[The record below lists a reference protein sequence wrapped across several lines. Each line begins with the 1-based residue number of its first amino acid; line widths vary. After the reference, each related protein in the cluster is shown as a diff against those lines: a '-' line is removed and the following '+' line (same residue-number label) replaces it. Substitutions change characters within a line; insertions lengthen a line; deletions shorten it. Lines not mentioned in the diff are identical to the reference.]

1 MSNFESTYML
11 LSRLQMDN
19 KYFLGCGNRQVK
31 HVWAGSVEEQIKE
44 MKKLYNSLPE
54 NAKPEWLSMDD
65 INEFEK
71 NMLND

>member
-19 KYFLGCGNRQVK
+19 KYFLGCGNRQEK
-31 HVWAGSVEEQIKE
+31 HLWAGSVEDQIQE

-71 NMLND
+71 NMLNE